1 MVQLKE
7 NSQKQINYQQK
18 FQFQYGAAE
27 RGEVSKDL
35 ISL

>member
-7 NSQKQINYQQK
+7 AKFQKISSLFK
-18 FQFQYGAAE
+18 MFQFQYGAAE
-27 RGEVSKDL
+27 SSI